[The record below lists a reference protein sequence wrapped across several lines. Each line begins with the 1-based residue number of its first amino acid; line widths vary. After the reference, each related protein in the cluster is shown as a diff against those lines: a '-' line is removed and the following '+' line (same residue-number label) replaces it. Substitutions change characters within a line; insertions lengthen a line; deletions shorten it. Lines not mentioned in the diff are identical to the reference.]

1 MDVDQQIARSRQN
14 VVRAEGVEAK
24 LNWDPRV
31 FEAEHMSMD
40 VSPGC
45 NAQEGLFRK
54 DVVQATEAWEEF
66 TP

>member
-31 FEAEHMSMD
+31 FEAEHMSME
-40 VSPGC
+40 VSPRW
-45 NAQEGLFRK
+45 NPQEGWFMK
-54 DVVQATEAWEEF
+54 DVV
-66 TP
+66 